1 MLNLERETSNKI
13 ESVTSQNNVDLLKII
28 LDRRR
33 TTKRNESDPDSK
45 VFQVNFWFN
54 LLRSLGQV
62 LALTQLFSVCFF
74 LQKIYDLPAGQ
85 INYPCIDECSLLFL
99 PATPSSLSGTLGGL
113 F

>member
-1 MLNLERETSNKI
+1 MPRYSRTLLAKIPLLICSLQELLMLLNLERETSIKI

-74 LQKIYDLPAGQ
+74 FAKDL
-85 INYPCIDECSLLFL
+85 
-99 PATPSSLSGTLGGL
+99 
-113 F
+113 